1 MARRAASLR
10 VPAPRTSCR
19 VCALP
24 HPSSASRQKYSPPGN
39 NLSTGFYTDRG
50 SLFRSDFPKFKV
62 LKKVLKI
69 CKIKKAE
76 RDLSK
81 ICQDEPNRIKVR
93 INGIKRSARERETS
107 VIGAPQHRNLE
118 HHFLNEFINQNA
130 FRKNSKF
137 QKIIKN
143 IWKSH
148 QEIISKILQK
158 YFQKKNY
165 DRRVFKF
172 RKITK
177 LRQHDLELHWR

>member
-1 MARRAASLR
+1 MLILCLLYLDLHGSRAASLR

-69 CKIKKAE
+69 GKIKKAE

-137 QKIIKN
+137 QKIPKTFENLIKKLFEKFFKN
-143 IWKSH
+143 I
-148 QEIISKILQK
+148 
-158 YFQKKNY
+158 FKK
-165 DRRVFKF
+165 
-172 RKITK
+172 TATE
-177 LRQHDLELHWR
+177 ELSSFEK

>member
-1 MARRAASLR
+1 MARRAASHCGYLR
-10 VPAPRTSCR
+10 RALHA

-69 CKIKKAE
+69 GKIKKAE

-107 VIGAPQHRNLE
+107 VIGALQHIE
-118 HHFLNEFINQNA
+118 HHFL
-130 FRKNSKF
+130 KN
-137 QKIIKN
+137 
-143 IWKSH
+143 
-148 QEIISKILQK
+148 L
-158 YFQKKNY
+158 
-165 DRRVFKF
+165 
-172 RKITK
+172 
-177 LRQHDLELHWR
+177 